1 MKKRFFT
8 FLMAVW
14 ALLSISQTVKAADSP
29 TGNDAKYYLFGSMN
43 NNNWDEPY
51 CPFTTT
57 DDGKT
62 YTCTLSTN
70 QDVTVYFKPK
80 RSADGS
86 WLAPG
91 ASNAYITTEL
101 QSTTDDDN
109 GAWMLDAKSNKTYTI
124 ILDCSGTGNPMIKY
138 TEGGSGDVVTSNIQ
152 LFNGETAL
160 TGSNGRYTLDLSNV
174 TSDASITLTI
184 DGEKYGLAE
193 AKTIDAVG
201 TTSDIAFTTEGTKAL
216 TLKAGFIYSITV
228 TDEGKM
234 TVVAS
239 VDTIKNNPLPKRT
252 YTQGYYLAGNFFTFS
267 GDKVTYDDAVF
278 KFQQQKNDATIES
291 GKDYEVYKVEIPASL
306 TAHAQVMYVD
316 EFGKTKS
323 IFGPGQKIDITNTD
337 PQTNS
342 STSWF
347 STLANVCDPITKENS
362 NYWNFIS
369 RNASASQY
377 SDGMYNLYIAVEAKT
392 HTIKK
397 WKIEHIGNKRVA
409 FFISDAKNATA
420 MPLYDTY
427 KKSPEQFSNK
437 FYASINLSAE
447 HSYYVISNY
456 VVDKQYVDE
465 TSSNNIEKLS
475 SQYDAHKPD
484 GDVVS
489 CPTTNK
495 LFLLG
500 NGGYPVETA
509 DDHNQFSPNEKPM
522 KPADNQQGSI
532 IVEYN
537 PSKGKINETNAN
549 KYLGIRGEVI
559 IKDTRVK
566 LTSISMVG
574 DAIPGTVKEGGIWDY
589 ASTAADM
596 TYDETEKCY
605 KVTLVT
611 TAKDGAAKFRFV
623 GNHTK
628 EINWHEDSTT
638 DPKMKAKTPLDGN
651 GEGHEATPYDPNK
664 VNYTEKGSEV
674 NPGKDW
680 DIIWNRPAGRW
691 TVRLYFYTY
700 NKDNGNG
707 DNIPVTDYYYTIS
720 ENRELE
726 LRDFN
731 DVVYKDVNN
740 KRTILNRGE
749 YKYFRT
755 WSAVKAWEISKD
767 VDIFVVDGKTVDTDK
782 RIVKFSLKKIN
793 ADPTGKKNVIPS
805 NTGVILAT
813 KNTYDK
819 IEGGA
824 QVFERASLTSYN
836 TMVIPIKEYNSSTEA
851 TADYKDTNLLKPL
864 IEAQVV
870 HTMDHTTYNGVTGD
884 YYNYLFGFF
893 NAKKGLGVTT
903 GYEDNEF
910 LMGFWISKG
919 TGAFYNNSAYLPIL
933 EADAKIM
940 GLGVSH
946 NDIDPTSGAKKVP
959 ALFFDFANVD
969 GTTGI
974 DEVVNTTVKNH
985 DGKYYTLSG
994 QQVEKPTAG
1003 GVYIHNGK
1011 KFVVK

>member
-1 MKKRFFT
+1 M
-8 FLMAVW
+8 MAE
-14 ALLSISQTVKAADSP
+14 
-29 TGNDAKYYLFGSMN
+29 TGASASSSYDKITAVSHYKTGKWGDNTNFD
-43 NNNWDEPY
+43 
-51 CPFTTT
+51 FTTE
-57 DDGKT
+57 DGKI
-62 YTCTLSTN
+62 YTCVLN
-70 QDVTVYFKPK
+70 NVTEENIYFRIIKKSDNSEWGP
-80 RSADGS
+80 
-86 WLAPG
+86 
-91 ASNAYITTEL
+91 
-101 QSTTDDDN
+101 QSTQNLVLTSDYQQAYKYNDTNTSFLINATVD
-109 GAWMLDAKSNKTYTI
+109 KTYTI
-124 ILDCSGTGNPMIKY
+124 TWDNDNNMIKY
-138 TEGGSGDVVTSNIQ
+138 SEGGSEVVTKVIK
-152 LFNGETAL
+152 LLNGSTAVP
-160 TGSNGRYTLDLSNV
+160 GSNGKYTLDLSSA
-174 TSDASITLTI
+174 TADATITLTI
-184 DGEKYGLAE
+184 AGEKYGLAD

-201 TTSDIAFTTEGTKAL
+201 TTSDIAFTTGGTQAL
-216 TLKAGFIYSITV
+216 TLKAGLVYSITV

-239 VDTIKNNPLPKRT
+239 VDTTKNNPLPKRT

-267 GDKVTYDDAVF
+267 GDKVTYGDAVF
-278 KFQQQKNDATIES
+278 KFQQQKND
-291 GKDYEVYKVEIPASL
+291 KDGNAVYMVEIPASL
-306 TAHAQVMYVD
+306 TAHAQVMSVD
-316 EFGKTKS
+316 EFGKPKKVY
-323 IFGPGQKIDITNTD
+323 GPGSYTGITSTYPGTDGTTGALGLTGSNTFD
-337 PQTNS
+337 EGTNH
-342 STSWF
+342 
-347 STLANVCDPITKENS
+347 
-362 NYWNFIS
+362 NYWDIQT
-369 RNASASQY
+369 RNQDAGNY
-377 SDGMYNLYIAVEAKT
+377 SDGMYKVFITVDKT
-392 HTIKK
+392 TGEPSK
-397 WKIEHIGNKRVA
+397 WEFKHIGNTRVA

-420 MPLYDTY
+420 MSLYDTY
-427 KKSPEQFSNK
+427 KKNPKQFSNK
-437 FYASINLSAE
+437 FFASVNLSTG

-456 VVDKQYVDE
+456 VVGKNESDGYIAYTKTKYG
-465 TSSNNIEKLS
+465 TLS
-475 SQYDAHKPD
+475 PNGDA
-484 GDVVS
+484 VT

-500 NGGYPVETA
+500 NGGYAFNTN
-509 DDHNQFSPNEKPM
+509 HNEFSPNEGPM
-522 KPADNQQGSI
+522 KPTSTQQGST

-537 PSKGKINETNAN
+537 PSKCDNDKAKTD
-549 KYLGIRGEVI
+549 KHLGIRGEVI
-559 IKDTRVK
+559 IKDTRMK
-566 LTSISMVG
+566 LTSVSMVG
-574 DAIPGTVKEGGIWDY
+574 DAIPGTLKTDGSWDY

-611 TAKDGAAKFRFV
+611 TGADDGKGKFRFV
-623 GNHTK
+623 GNHDK
-628 EINWHEDSTT
+628 NINWYEDSDT
-638 DPKMKAKTPLDGN
+638 DNSKKAKVGYTGN
-651 GEGHEATPYDPNK
+651 GEGHAATSYDPNK
-664 VNYTEKGSEV
+664 VNYTQDGS
-674 NPGKDW
+674 NSDKKW

-700 NKDNGNG
+700 NIDNDNG
-707 DNIPVTDYYYTIS
+707 DNVPVTDYYYTIS

-731 DVVYKDVNN
+731 DVVYKDIKN
-740 KRTILNRGE
+740 KRIIRNIGE

-782 RIVKFSLKKIN
+782 RIVKFSLKKIT

-851 TADYKDTNLLKPL
+851 TADYKDPNLLKPL

-893 NAKKGLGVTT
+893 NANKGMGVESY
-903 GYEDNEF
+903 GKNEF
-910 LMGFWISKG
+910 LLGFWISKG
-919 TGAFYNNSAYLPIL
+919 TGSFYNNSAYLPIL

-946 NDIDPTSGAKKVP
+946 NDFDPTSGAKKVP

-994 QQVEKPTAG
+994 QQVEKPTTS